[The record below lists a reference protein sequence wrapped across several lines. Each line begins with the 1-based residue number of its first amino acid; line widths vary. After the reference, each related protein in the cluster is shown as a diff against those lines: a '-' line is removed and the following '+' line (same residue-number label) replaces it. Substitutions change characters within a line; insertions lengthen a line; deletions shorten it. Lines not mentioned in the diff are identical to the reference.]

1 MSCPSVLVVHV
12 LEIEYGR
19 LPVKVAVFV
28 MALSI
33 RDGLVSGPLGFGPS
47 ESVTPPCRRFQARQ
61 AARMPWLHR

>member
-12 LEIEYGR
+12 LEIEYGG

-33 RDGLVSGPLGFGPS
+33 RDGLVSGPLGFGAALAT
-47 ESVTPPCRRFQARQ
+47 SVIGTSA
-61 AARMPWLHR
+61 

>member
-12 LEIEYGR
+12 LEIEYGG

-33 RDGLVSGPLGFGPS
+33 RDGLVSGPLGFGAALAT
-47 ESVTPPCRRFQARQ
+47 SVIGTSAWITGRTQP
-61 AARMPWLHR
+61 